1 MEENVIQ
8 INVMRRIA
16 ERSGGVKAIVAD
28 NTEYTMQFLF
38 DAEWQAYP
46 AKTVLFVR
54 DDGLC
59 YPPVI
64 MEGDS
69 CKIPRI
75 NGTGHIRIGVTAG
88 DIITTTPAEIRVL
101 RSVLEAS
108 GQVLD
113 KPDDN
118 VWACVIEQLQLLNAA
133 KLNPIPKTDDM
144 TQPVGRDEQG
154 RLWAP
159 PSGGGGSGLPAITE
173 EDEGRVLTA
182 SGGVAVWRELPK
194 YTGEYSVTPSA
205 ESAQTLETA
214 QKYLDDNVTVEKI
227 PTYEVSNDS
236 GGATLIIGN
245 ESMKA

>member
-1 MEENVIQ
+1 MDENVIQ

-28 NTEYTMQFLF
+28 NTEYTIQFLF
-38 DAEWQAYP
+38 DTEWQAYP

-64 MEGDS
+64 MDDGKDC

-113 KPDDN
+113 KSADN

-133 KLNPIPKTDDM
+133 KLNPVTKTDNM
-144 TQPVGRDEQG
+144 TQPVGRDENG
-154 RLWAP
+154 HLWAAS
-159 PSGGGGSGLPAITE
+159 SGGGDLAAITNNDAMEYLISKNIITPMVSGSGQI
-173 EDEGRVLTA
+173 
-182 SGGVAVWRELPK
+182 
-194 YTGEYSVTPSA
+194 YTTIDG
-205 ESAQTLETA
+205 
-214 QKYLDDNVTVEKI
+214 KI
-227 PTYEVSNDS
+227 L
-236 GGATLIIGN
+236 LI
-245 ESMKA
+245 

>member
-1 MEENVIQ
+1 MDENIIH

-28 NTEYTMQFLF
+28 NTEYTIQFLF

-64 MEGDS
+64 MEDGKDS

-154 RLWAP
+154 RLWTP
-159 PSGGGGSGLPAITE
+159 PSGGGGETGDIIQLLIEADMLLAVTDGDGAILTDESGNIL
-173 EDEGRVLTA
+173 L
-182 SGGVAVWRELPK
+182 W
-194 YTGEYSVTPSA
+194 
-205 ESAQTLETA
+205 
-214 QKYLDDNVTVEKI
+214 
-227 PTYEVSNDS
+227 
-236 GGATLIIGN
+236 
-245 ESMKA
+245 